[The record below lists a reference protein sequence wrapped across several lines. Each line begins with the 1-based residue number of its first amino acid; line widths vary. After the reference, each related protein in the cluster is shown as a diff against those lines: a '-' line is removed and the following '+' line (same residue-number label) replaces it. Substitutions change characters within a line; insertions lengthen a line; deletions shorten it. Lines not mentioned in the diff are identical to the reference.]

1 MNNTEKT
8 IIVGNIEF
16 LNRSAV
22 IHSVDT
28 VYRVGSKE
36 EQEAIED
43 MLDNQNEDWLVVQ
56 DYKGEIKLHKS
67 CLLTLVGCV
76 RGE

>member
-8 IIVGNIEF
+8 IIVGKIQF

-22 IHSVDT
+22 IHSVHT

-43 MLDNQNEDWLVVQ
+43 MLDNLNEHRLVVQ
-56 DYKGEIKLHKS
+56 EYKGEITVTKN
-67 CLLTLVGCV
+67 CLLSLVGCIK
-76 RGE
+76 GE